1 MINQII
7 PYVILFGVT
16 GSGLVAGVFFAF
28 SSFVM
33 KALARL
39 PDDHGVAAMQSINV
53 VVLNRSFLTVFLG
66 TALVTILL
74 ITHSIFNWEDTN
86 AILLFAGSLFYFVG
100 SFLVTIVRNV
110 PLNDALARVDTKEGE
125 SLTLWKDY
133 LSKWTIWNHIRT
145 IASFVAMVLFILAL
159 Q

>member
-1 MINQII
+1 MINQLI
-7 PYVILFGVT
+7 PYVILFGAM

-39 PDDHGVAAMQSINV
+39 PDEQGIATMQSINI

-74 ITHSIFNWEDTN
+74 ITHSIFNWESAN
-86 AILLFAGSLFYFVG
+86 AIPLFAGSLLYFVG
-100 SFLVTIVRNV
+100 SFLVTVVRNV

-145 IASFVAMVLFILAL
+145 LASFAAMVLFILAL
-159 Q
+159 